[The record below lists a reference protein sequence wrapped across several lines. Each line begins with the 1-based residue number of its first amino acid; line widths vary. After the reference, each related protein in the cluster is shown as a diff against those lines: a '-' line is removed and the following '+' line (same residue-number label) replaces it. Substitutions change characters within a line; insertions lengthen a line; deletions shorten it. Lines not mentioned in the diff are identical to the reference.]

1 MSPRSAIVVIDLLK
15 GFFKS
20 NPTLPDPLD
29 AKRLF
34 ATVRRVIDAGRERG
48 VTIVFIKDN
57 FLPEEVPI
65 DKHFKIFGPHCIIG
79 TPDAEIVDELDPKP
93 GDFQIQK
100 KHYSA
105 FNSTRT
111 RRQAAFL
118 HGRLDRSLRPAHRDR
133 RILLELRYL
142 GDLRCGLLTA
152 PGRP

>member
-34 ATVRRVIDAGRERG
+34 ATVRRVIDGGRERG
-48 VTIVFIKDN
+48 VTLVFIKDN

-79 TPDAEIVDELDPKP
+79 TPDAEIVDEDE
-93 GDFQIQK
+93 K
-100 KHYSA
+100 K
-105 FNSTRT
+105 
-111 RRQAAFL
+111 
-118 HGRLDRSLRPAHRDR
+118 
-133 RILLELRYL
+133 
-142 GDLRCGLLTA
+142 
-152 PGRP
+152 

>member
-15 GFFKS
+15 GFFRS

-34 ATVRRVIDAGRERG
+34 ATVRRVIDGGRERG

-93 GDFQIQK
+93 GDFRRG
-100 KHYSA
+100 
-105 FNSTRT
+105 STPCCANWT
-111 RRQAAFL
+111 SSGF
-118 HGRLDRSLRPAHRDR
+118 SSP
-133 RILLELRYL
+133 
-142 GDLRCGLLTA
+142 A
-152 PGRP
+152 PGPKPASSTP